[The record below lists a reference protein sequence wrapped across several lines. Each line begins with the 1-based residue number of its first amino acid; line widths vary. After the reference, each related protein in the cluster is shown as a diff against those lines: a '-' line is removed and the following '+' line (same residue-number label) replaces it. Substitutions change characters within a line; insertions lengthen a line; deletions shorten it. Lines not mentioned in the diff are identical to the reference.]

1 MSPSTSGE
9 PKTPALQPYS
19 ATNISSRPPG
29 DPGPHGQIAH
39 ESDAGGTA
47 YPQAAGG
54 TAYPQ
59 AADDPD
65 AFDATVDRSALLGG
79 AGPPSV
85 SAVSVLA
92 VLCPAGHVS
101 PPHQTTCRTCGRLVP
116 TQEPFSTPRPTLG
129 VLRLSRGDLVS
140 LDRGVILGR
149 APSVD
154 PAIPV
159 ASRPHVV
166 KVASPLR
173 DVSRNHLE
181 VILEGWHVMVRDLG
195 TTNGTTVTLPG
206 RGPVQLVG
214 HDQQVLEPGAIVAL
228 ADEVTFTYDVG

>member
-1 MSPSTSGE
+1 MPASPTLAPSPTS
-9 PKTPALQPYS
+9 
-19 ATNISSRPPG
+19 PPV
-29 DPGPHGQIAH
+29 PTLPTIP
-39 ESDAGGTA
+39 S
-47 YPQAAGG
+47 
-54 TAYPQ
+54 

-79 AGPPSV
+79 VPTPSV
-85 SAVSVLA
+85 STVSVLA

-101 PPHQTTCRTCGRLVP
+101 PPHQATCRTCGRPVP

-129 VLRLSRGDLVS
+129 VLRLSTGDVVT
-140 LDRGVILGR
+140 LDRGVLMGR

-154 PAIPV
+154 PATPL

-206 RGPVQLVG
+206 RGPVRLVG
-214 HDQQVLEPGAIVAL
+214 HDQQVLEPGAVVAL
-228 ADEVTFTYDVG
+228 ADEVTFGFEVG